1 MNNFALNKKHRF
13 TGVFDTGAGGLNV
26 LKECKRLMPYENYL
40 YFADTFSAPYGNRDE
55 NEIQRLTMAAVK
67 KMEGYGLKAL
77 LLACNTATSAAAETL
92 RKTFFYP
99 IIGMEPALKPATA
112 AAAEGKNILLLC
124 TPATARQEKL
134 KSLIKTLP
142 RQNIIIAPQESLA
155 SDIENNIE
163 NLSALKDRLIDMLSP
178 YQAKNIGAV
187 VLGCTHYI
195 FIKAMINEILGGI
208 PVFDGADG
216 TVKNLENTLLHADL
230 TTQKTEKGQLLIV
243 TTAPPK
249 ISYWKLC

>member
-1 MNNFALNKKHRF
+1 MNNFALGKRHRF
-13 TGVFDTGAGGLNV
+13 IGIFDTGAGGLNV

-112 AAAEGKNILLLC
+112 AAAEGKNILLFC

-134 KSLIKTLP
+134 KGLIKTLP

-195 FIKAMINEILGGI
+195 FIKAMINEILGGT